1 MKVTILMSMRQ
12 CARYI
17 GIPYQTLN
25 NYRLRMP
32 VDIPYTEV
40 GSAKLVDP
48 ELVREMLLKEGYR
61 FRHAG
66 IANVSGAVQK
76 GAVYKDPQQ
85 MSVQESAVYKDPQ
98 QMLADIENGKLEE
111 E

>member
-1 MKVTILMSMRQ
+1 MTILMSMRQ

-32 VDIPYTEV
+32 SDIPYTEV

-48 ELVREMLLKEGYR
+48 EQVKQMLIEEGYR
-61 FRHAG
+61 FRRPG
-66 IANVSGAVQK
+66 LDNVSGAVL
-76 GAVYKDPQQ
+76 
-85 MSVQESAVYKDPQ
+85 ESAIYNDPQ
-98 QMLADIENGKLEE
+98 QMLADIENGRLQEGMG
-111 E
+111 

>member
-1 MKVTILMSMRQ
+1 MAILMSIRQ

-32 VDIPYTEV
+32 NDIPYTEV

-48 ELVREMLLKEGYR
+48 ELVRRMLLAEGYQ
-61 FRHAG
+61 FKQPG
-66 IANVSGAVQK
+66 LDSLSGTVQDSDI
-76 GAVYKDPQQ
+76 YD
-85 MSVQESAVYKDPQ
+85 DPQ
-98 QMLADIENGKLEE
+98 QMLADIENGKLQEGIQ
-111 E
+111 